1 MAAIKQNRNFIMVS
15 KARLAHI
22 DNAKAIGMML
32 IVASHIVPTK
42 EVVDSVLF
50 QTWNGL
56 INSFYVPLFFILSG
70 VFQSSSTDYKKLGRR
85 MLILIRY
92 CAIFYV
98 FGIITDGLINGN
110 WSLSP
115 HKPQYGSYLRF
126 FGLPPFLVC

>member
-1 MAAIKQNRNFIMVS
+1 MVS

-56 INSFYVPLFFILSG
+56 INSFLYHC
-70 VFQSSSTDYKKLGRR
+70 SSFYPVYFNHHQP
-85 MLILIRY
+85 IIRSW
-92 CAIFYV
+92 
-98 FGIITDGLINGN
+98 GD
-110 WSLSP
+110 
-115 HKPQYGSYLRF
+115 
-126 FGLPPFLVC
+126 VC

>member
-1 MAAIKQNRNFIMVS
+1 MS
-15 KARLAHI
+15 KARLTHI

-32 IVASHIVPTK
+32 IVASHVVPTK

-70 VFQSSSTDYKKLGRR
+70 VFQSSSTDYKKLERR

-92 CAIFYV
+92 CALSICVSLALLIIKV
-98 FGIITDGLINGN
+98 FFILFAII
-110 WSLSP
+110 
-115 HKPQYGSYLRF
+115 
-126 FGLPPFLVC
+126 

>member
-1 MAAIKQNRNFIMVS
+1 MMS
-15 KARLAHI
+15 KARLTHI

-32 IVASHIVPTK
+32 IVASHVVPTK
-42 EVVDSVLF
+42 EVVDSILF

-56 INSFYVPLFFILSG
+56 INSFYAPLFFILSG
-70 VFQSSSTDYKKLGRR
+70 VFQSSSTDYKKLERR

-110 WSLSP
+110 VSLSP
-115 HKPQYGSYLRF
+115 HKTTIWFLF
-126 FGLPPFLVC
+126 TLLWITAIFGVLKI